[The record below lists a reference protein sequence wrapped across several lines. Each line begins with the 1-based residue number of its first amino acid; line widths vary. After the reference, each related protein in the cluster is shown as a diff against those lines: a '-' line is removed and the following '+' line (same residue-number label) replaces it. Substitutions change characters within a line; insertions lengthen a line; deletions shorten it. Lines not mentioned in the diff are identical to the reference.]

1 MPLKS
6 NCLFFTVFGVAWKI
20 NFKPVF
26 SCFLV
31 VLGINVGVCMQD
43 G

>member
-6 NCLFFTVFGVAWKI
+6 IYLFFTVFRVAWKI

-26 SCFLV
+26 SLFFA
-31 VLGINVGVCMQD
+31 VLGIEVGVCMQD